1 MSENRAGNLFQS
13 DRLYCWKSILT
24 DFGEMAALFLKV
36 QWGGYFG
43 GQLLMVNFDDRRLEK
58 SIMMEEQVIYM
69 DKDRY
74 AALKDG
80 RINVCF
86 LRR

>member
-1 MSENRAGNLFQS
+1 MLEKYFNKFWGDGRPVSEGS
-13 DRLYCWKSILT
+13 
-24 DFGEMAALFLKV
+24 V
-36 QWGGYFG
+36 GGYFG
-43 GQLLMVNFDDRRLEK
+43 GQLLMVNLDDRRLEK